1 MPMRDM
7 TRGEAH
13 AFLMAGTR
21 TGKLATV
28 RSDGRPHVVP
38 IWFVLREGRIVFNTS
53 EESVKAINMR
63 SDRRVAMC
71 VDDETPP
78 YSFVTVEGAVTLTRD
93 DPELL
98 EIATEIG
105 GRYMGRDRAE
115 EFGRRNAAPGELV
128 VRLSMDTVIS
138 GRDVAD

>member
-7 TRGEAH
+7 SREEAH

-21 TGKLATV
+21 TGHLATL

-38 IWFVLREGRIVFNTS
+38 IWFVLRDGLVVFNTS
-53 EESVKAINMR
+53 GESVKAANMR
-63 SDRRVAMC
+63 HEPMVAMS
-71 VDDETPP
+71 VDDPTPP
-78 YSFVTVEGAVTLTRD
+78 YSFVTIEGTVTLTAD

-105 GRYMGRDRAE
+105 RRYMGPGLAR
-115 EFGRRNAAPGELV
+115 EFGERNAAPGELV